1 MSDGK
6 GYGPC
11 LQPGSLE
18 IALEKTLNPNA
29 VPSMGQDRRQ
39 KRRSEVDMFA
49 GTVIRLGR
57 ELGLEMPVK
66 LASNNNVFTIMLIR
80 DTDYAGE

>member
-1 MSDGK
+1 
-6 GYGPC
+6 
-11 LQPGSLE
+11 
-18 IALEKTLNPNA
+18 
-29 VPSMGQDRRQ
+29 
-39 KRRSEVDMFA
+39 MFA

-57 ELGLEMPVK
+57 ELGLEMPAK